1 MKNASPY
8 EGKLDL
14 GSIELNCYVT
24 ESGERLISQADV
36 FRAFGREN
44 RGARRTTEGL
54 IKVPPFMDA
63 KNLLPFIEEDLHQVI
78 TPIKFANAQGGNVI
92 AYKAEIIPLVSDLY
106 LKAREAGVLTE
117 KQLMVAKASELLV
130 RSLAKV
136 GIIALIDEATGY
148 QHERERDELQ
158 KILKQYISEEL
169 LAWEKKFPDEFYKE
183 IFRLRAWDFTVN
195 GIKKRPGIIGT
206 WTNKLVYNQLPKG
219 ILQELK
225 KKTPKSA
232 AGNYTARFHQN
243 LTVNIGEPHLEKQMV
258 SIITLM
264 NISKDWR
271 EFIKFF
277 NKKFGQQEL
286 DLD

>member
-1 MKNASPY
+1 
-8 EGKLDL
+8 
-14 GSIELNCYVT
+14 
-24 ESGERLISQADV
+24 
-36 FRAFGREN
+36 
-44 RGARRTTEGL
+44 
-54 IKVPPFMDA
+54 
-63 KNLLPFIEEDLHQVI
+63 
-78 TPIKFANAQGGNVI
+78 
-92 AYKAEIIPLVSDLY
+92 LVSDLY

-195 GIKKRPGIIGT
+195 GIKQRPGIIGT